1 MFSGSFQH
9 SQLLTDKTDS
19 DLARLRSYK
28 QDLTVEQK
36 DALLETLR
44 AKIHPQITPEIRREI
59 VSSVARGEEMVFD
72 DGSMEVE
79 VL

>member
-9 SQLLTDKTDS
+9 SQLLTNKTDS
-19 DLARLRSYK
+19 DLVRLRSYK

-59 VSSVARGEEMVFD
+59 VSSVARGEKMVFD